1 MACQEPT
8 ELVVTAEALAVSSVL
23 AAVEQKRD
31 LGISPAEE
39 SDLDFEWNVFGNVQP
54 DFMEKHVGL
63 KHKDLNINLRGVAS
77 AEDIRDALLGST
89 LYFHPSYVEKLVFW
103 QNPAIL
109 LALSMQ

>member
-39 SDLDFEWNVFGNVQP
+39 SDLDFVRV
-54 DFMEKHVGL
+54 
-63 KHKDLNINLRGVAS
+63 S
-77 AEDIRDALLGST
+77 AGRAG
-89 LYFHPSYVEKLVFW
+89 
-103 QNPAIL
+103 
-109 LALSMQ
+109 ALSAATALAPVTETLEMG